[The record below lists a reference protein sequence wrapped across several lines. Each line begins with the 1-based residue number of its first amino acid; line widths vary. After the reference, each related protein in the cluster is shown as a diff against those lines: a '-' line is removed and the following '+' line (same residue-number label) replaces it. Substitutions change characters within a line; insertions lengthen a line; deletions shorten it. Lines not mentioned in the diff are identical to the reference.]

1 MGAITVNVNP
11 KTLIWAREE
20 LGFHLDDVAS
30 KIKKDID
37 TIQDWEAHGKNLRY
51 TDLVKLSK
59 LYKRQ
64 VPVFFLNNTPAKTAK
79 PKDFRNLSVK
89 SRGLSPDAML
99 AIRRTK
105 RYLDLYR
112 EHTPANQLTEQ
123 YKWVQT
129 IKEYRHNGLEQA
141 LRDLL
146 DVPISEQKK
155 AKNKTLK
162 FWRNRIEER
171 LGVFVFQFPVDSHE
185 FDGFSYIADGVPFGI
200 TLNSRVAEKRKIFTI
215 FHEIGHIIEGT
226 AGICITSTSQ
236 QTRQIEAR
244 CNKFAATF
252 LMPREEVAT
261 PSSFEELQQYADE
274 LGVSKEAYL
283 IRAYDLKLVKDGD
296 FNKYMTTIQQMNKK
310 IAEEQRRKN
319 KDKDGFVPRDVVS
332 KSYRGDKFFDFVLEA
347 YDTNRI
353 SPAVVRDVL
362 DLKLV
367 GLGRFDR

>member
-1 MGAITVNVNP
+1 MSSITVNVNP
-11 KTLIWAREE
+11 NTLVWAREE
-20 LGFHLDDVAS
+20 LGFHLDDVAN
-30 KIKKDID
+30 KIKKDIG
-37 TIQDWEAHGKNLRY
+37 TIQDWEAHGKDLRY

-64 VPVFFLNNTPAKTAK
+64 IPVFFLNDTPAKAVK
-79 PKDFRNLSVK
+79 PKDFRNLSTK
-89 SRGLSPDAML
+89 SKGLSPDAML

-112 EHTPANQLTEQ
+112 ENTPANQLIEQ
-123 YKWVQT
+123 YKWVQAL
-129 IKEYRHNGLEQA
+129 KKHQNNGLEQA

-185 FDGFSYIADGVPFGI
+185 FDGFSYIADGTPFGI
-200 TLNSRVAEKRKIFTI
+200 TLNSRIADKRKIFTI

-236 QTRQIEAR
+236 HAQQIEAR

-252 LMPREEVAT
+252 LMPKEEVAA
-261 PSSFEELQQYADE
+261 PSNFEELQQHADE

-283 IRAYDLKLVKDGD
+283 IRAHDLKLVKDSD
-296 FNKYMTTIQQMNKK
+296 FNKYMIFIRQMNKK
-310 IAEEQRRKN
+310 IADEQKQKS

-332 KSYRGDKFFDFVLEA
+332 KSQRGEKFFDFVLEA
-347 YDTNRI
+347 YDANRI

>member
-1 MGAITVNVNP
+1 MSAITVNVNP
-11 KTLIWAREE
+11 KTLVWAREE
-20 LGFHLDDVAS
+20 LGFHLDDVAN
-30 KIKKDID
+30 KIKKDVNI
-37 TIQDWEAHGKNLRY
+37 IQDWEMHGKDLRY

-64 VPVFFLNNTPAKTAK
+64 VPVFFLNDTPAKATK
-79 PKDFRNLSVK
+79 PKDFRNLSIESK
-89 SRGLSPDAML
+89 GLSPDAML

-112 EHTPANQLTEQ
+112 EYTPANQLAEQ
-123 YKWVQT
+123 YKWVQE
-129 IKEYRHNGLEQA
+129 IKDHRNNGLEQA

-146 DVPISEQKK
+146 DVPIDEQKK
-155 AKNKTLK
+155 RKNKTLK
-162 FWRNRIEER
+162 FWRNRIEEK
-171 LGVFVFQFPVDSHE
+171 LGIFVFQFPVDSHE

-200 TLNSRVAEKRKIFTI
+200 TLNSKVAEKRKIFTI

-226 AGICITSTSQ
+226 AGICITNTSQ
-236 QTRQIEAR
+236 DTQQIETR

-252 LMPREEVAT
+252 LMPKEEVAT
-261 PSSFEELQQYADE
+261 PSSFEELQQHADE

-283 IRAYDLKLVKDGD
+283 IRVHDLKLIKDSD
-296 FNKYMTTIQQMNKK
+296 FNKYMTTILQINKK
-310 IAEEQRRKN
+310 IAEEQRQKN
-319 KDKDGFVPRDVVS
+319 KDKDGFAPRDVVS
-332 KSYRGDKFFDFVLEA
+332 KSQRGEKFFDFVLEA
-347 YDTNRI
+347 YDANRI

>member
-1 MGAITVNVNP
+1 MSAITVNVNP
-11 KTLIWAREE
+11 KTLVWAREE
-20 LGFHLDDVAS
+20 LGFHLDDVAN
-30 KIKKDID
+30 KIKKDIN
-37 TIQDWEAHGKNLRY
+37 TIQDWEAHGKDLRY

-64 VPVFFLNNTPAKTAK
+64 VSVFFLNDTPAKTTK

-89 SRGLSPDAML
+89 SKGLSPDAML

-112 EHTPANQLTEQ
+112 ECTPTNQLAEQ
-123 YKWVQT
+123 YKWMQA
-129 IKEYRHNGLEQA
+129 IKEHRYNGFEQA

-155 AKNKTLK
+155 HKNRTLK
-162 FWRNRIEER
+162 FWRNRIEKK
-171 LGVFVFQFPVDSHE
+171 LGIFVFQFPVDSYE
-185 FDGFSYIADGVPFGI
+185 FDGFSYIADGMPFGI

-226 AGICITSTSQ
+226 AGICITNTSQ
-236 QTRQIEAR
+236 DTRQIEMR

-252 LMPREEVAT
+252 LMPKEEVAT
-261 PSSFEELQQYADE
+261 PNSFEELQQHANE

-283 IRAYDLKLVKDGD
+283 IRVHDLKLIKDSD
-296 FNKYMTTIQQMNKK
+296 FNKYMTTILQINKK
-310 IAEEQRRKN
+310 MAEEQRQKN
-319 KDKDGFVPRDVVS
+319 KNKDGFVPRDVVS
-332 KSYRGDKFFDFVLEA
+332 KSQRGEKFFDFVLEA
-347 YDTNRI
+347 YDANRI